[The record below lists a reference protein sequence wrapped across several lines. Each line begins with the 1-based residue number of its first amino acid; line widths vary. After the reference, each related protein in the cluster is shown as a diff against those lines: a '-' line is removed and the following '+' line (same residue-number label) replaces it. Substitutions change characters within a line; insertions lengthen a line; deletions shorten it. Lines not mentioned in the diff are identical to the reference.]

1 MKKQTN
7 WQLLP
12 HCGKEAEGL
21 DIILACDG
29 AASVGQVGHEVAVKL
44 TKEVERARMCC
55 LSAIAA
61 GSKAHVRIAE
71 RAKKLIVINGCQT
84 RCASKILEQL
94 NIKPTYEITIAEEG
108 VDKKPTLDFD
118 EEDVERIAKKI
129 VSEVSKLP
137 DKDKIN

>member
-1 MKKQTN
+1 MEEKN

-12 HCGKEAEGL
+12 VCSKEAERL

-44 TKEVERARMCC
+44 TKETSGEARMCC
-55 LSAIAA
+55 ITAIGAK
-61 GSKAHVRIAE
+61 SKPHVRIAKK
-71 RAKKLIVINGCQT
+71 AKKLIVINGCQN

-94 NIKPTYEITIAEEG
+94 NLQPTYEIVIAEEG

-118 EEDVERIAKKI
+118 EKDVERIAKKI
-129 VSEVSKLP
+129 ALEVSKLP
-137 DKDKIN
+137 DKEKGK

>member
-1 MKKQTN
+1 MEEKN

-12 HCGKEAEGL
+12 VCSKEAERL

-44 TKEVERARMCC
+44 TKETGGEVRMCC
-55 LSAIAA
+55 ITAIGAK
-61 GSKAHVRIAE
+61 SKPHVKIAE
-71 RAKKLIVINGCQT
+71 KAKKLIVINGCQN

-94 NIKPTYEITIAEEG
+94 NIKPTYEIVIAEEG

-129 VSEVSKLP
+129 ASEVSKLP
-137 DKDKIN
+137 DKDR